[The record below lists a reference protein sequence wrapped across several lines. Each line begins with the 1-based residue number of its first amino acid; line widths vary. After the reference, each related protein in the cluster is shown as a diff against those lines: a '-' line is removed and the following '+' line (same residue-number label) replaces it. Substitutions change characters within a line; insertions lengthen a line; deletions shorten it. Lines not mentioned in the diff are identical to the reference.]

1 MSQDRPRYSVS
12 SSDAAKNFG
21 ALADRVRSE
30 GVEYVVE
37 RSGTPIVRILP
48 AARRGC
54 TLGELA
60 ALLRSPAGL
69 DPQYGKA
76 VKAAVAAGNRPA
88 VPRDPWAR

>member
-1 MSQDRPRYSVS
+1 MSEDRPRYSVS

-21 ALADRVRSE
+21 ALADRVRSA

-48 AARRGC
+48 AAPRPC

-60 ALLRSPAGL
+60 ALLRSADGL
-69 DPQYGKA
+69 DPQYVKA
-76 VKAAVAAGNRPA
+76 VKAGVAAGNRPA
-88 VPRDPWAR
+88 VPRDPWER

>member
-1 MSQDRPRYSVS
+1 MAEDRARYAVS
-12 SSDAAKNFG
+12 ASEAAKNFG

-48 AARRGC
+48 ARR
-54 TLGELA
+54 TSTFRELA
-60 ALLRSPAGL
+60 ALLRSLEGL
-69 DPQYGKA
+69 DPQYVKA
-76 VKAAVAAGNRPA
+76 VKSGVAAANRPA

>member
-1 MSQDRPRYSVS
+1 MSEDRPAHTVS

-48 AARRGC
+48 ANRRRC
-54 TLGELA
+54 TLRDLA
-60 ALLRSPAGL
+60 SLVGAGAGL
-69 DPQYGKA
+69 DPAYLKSVEAG
-76 VKAAVAAGNRPA
+76 VAAGNRP
-88 VPRDPWAR
+88 VIPRDPWAR

>member
-1 MSQDRPRYSVS
+1 MSEDRPKYSIS

-21 ALADRVRSE
+21 ALADRVRTE

-48 AARRGC
+48 AARRGG

-60 ALLRSPAGL
+60 ALLRPAPGL
-69 DPQYGKA
+69 DPQFAKA
-76 VKAAVAAGNRPA
+76 VKSGVAAANRPA
-88 VPRDPWAR
+88 VPRDPWER